1 MGLVSKDREGY
12 KTSLARPLGQVE
24 VDGKCA
30 KPLLVLGRGIRLRW
44 SRIPGSL
51 LAPRRVAAGWE
62 RLSHDLS
69 LLLPLLI
76 TITNYYVGASAQ
88 TKTRLGA
95 SAPSRAG
102 VDAFSF
108 GRLVKDSEYIYIY
121 IYITYIHI
129 HTYIYIYII
138 VCFIIS
144 ITSMGPRP

>member
-76 TITNYYVGASAQ
+76 TITITNYYVGASAQ

-102 VDAFSF
+102 VDDFSF
-108 GRLVKDSEYIYIY
+108 GRLVQDSEYIYIY
-121 IYITYIHI
+121 I
-129 HTYIYIYII
+129 
-138 VCFIIS
+138 
-144 ITSMGPRP
+144 